1 MMDQQNTGMHSMTCK
16 CPHHKMVPL
25 SILLIG
31 VAFLLGEMGTL
42 SMHAVNII
50 WPILV
55 IVIGGTKM
63 AGNSCKCCKA

>member
-1 MMDQQNTGMHSMTCK
+1 MMDGQNNEMHGMTCK
-16 CPHHKMVPL
+16 CPHHKMIPL

-31 VAFLLGEMGTL
+31 VVFLLNAFGML
-42 SMHAVNII
+42 SMNVVSII

-63 AGNSCKCCKA
+63 AGNSCKCCKV